1 MTGKQL
7 VFDFILNI
15 SLLVMIANMLSK
27 MKIVHAMLLQERNDW
42 KRQAVL
48 SGVFSLVIILSTY
61 TSITINGCNFNTRV
75 IGALASGLLGGPVV
89 GMYAS
94 LIGAIHAYIYQL
106 GSAFA
111 MSSAFSTAIFGLLGG
126 GFYPYF
132 QRGKWK
138 YRDLFVLACFAVA
151 AEMVVILRLASPFAL
166 AFQTVMQI
174 GLPMILFNSFGLLLF
189 ISSFNTIFI
198 QQDIESSRQLKL
210 VSDLS
215 RTCLPLLGKG
225 LHNQENIERMTS
237 ILLHETNW
245 SAVMIAGRNQVL
257 EWQDK
262 GVGMAYGKDSPLP
275 EVAVSAMVEGMT
287 VTMSQA
293 PFDHPLHELLK
304 DYIMIAAPFMINGQA
319 AGALMVMVKKQWMMR
334 RTEVELVQNIVTIGS
349 AQLAAVELE
358 QQKRMRQKAEFK
370 ALQFQVNPHFLFNAL
385 NTISCVC
392 RENSDRA
399 RELLVVLATYF
410 RYNLKQEQYML
421 PLSEEIQHVKDYLKL
436 EQARFENKL
445 EVHFEVSQELEMPVP
460 TLILQPIVENAVRH
474 GVHGMGCRY
483 VAVKALMEGQEAVV
497 TVCDKGR
504 GFPPEVLEALKRDE
518 SPGRGVGLL
527 NVHKR
532 MKSIYGEDCGLRITS
547 TPEGSWVE
555 LHFKQI
561 EA

>member
-27 MKIVHAMLLQERNDW
+27 MKIVHSMLLQEQNDW

-48 SGVFSLVIILSTY
+48 SALFSLVIILSTY

-94 LIGAIHAYIYQL
+94 LIGAIHAYFYQY

-138 YRDLFVLACFAVA
+138 YRDLFVLACFAVL
-151 AEMVVILRLASPFAL
+151 AELVVILRLASPFVL
-166 AFQTVMQI
+166 AFQTVLQI

-225 LHNQENIERMTS
+225 LHNQDNMWQMAS
-237 ILLHETNW
+237 ILLHETDW
-245 SAVMIAGRNQVL
+245 SAVMIAGRSQVL

-262 GVGMAYGKDSPLP
+262 GVGISYDKESPLP
-275 EVAVSAMVEGMT
+275 EVVVSAMDEKMT

-293 PFDHPLHELLK
+293 PLEHPLHEVLK
-304 DYIMIAAPFMINGQA
+304 DYIMAAAPFVVNGQSV
-319 AGALMVMVKKQWMMR
+319 GALMVMVKKQWMLR
-334 RTEVELVQNIVTIGS
+334 RSEVELVQNIVTIGA

-358 QQKRMRQKAEFK
+358 QQKMMRQKAEFK

-392 RENSDRA
+392 RENSERA

-436 EQARFENKL
+436 EQARFESKL
-445 EVHFEVSQELEMPVP
+445 EVHFDVPEDLDMPVP

-483 VAVKALMEGQEAVV
+483 VSVRAVMEEEEAVV
-497 TVCDKGR
+497 AVCDKGR
-504 GFPPEVLEALKRDE
+504 GFPQEVLDALERNE

-532 MKSIYGEDCGLRITS
+532 MKSIYGEEYGLTISS
-547 TPEGSWVE
+547 TPEGSCVE
-555 LHFKQI
+555 LRFRR
-561 EA
+561 